1 MGGNVVKRN
10 FVNVQYDITKDF
22 KEDVLNIRQSFND
35 PAKHKDLVEF
45 VYQWT
50 LCEDTQE
57 RIGLQETEIIIVF
70 VKPDSKTNL
79 KKFVNK
85 FEKIYGDK
93 AVCMVLTGD
102 ESSNRDAEKDVKKK
116 LNTMRKNNDN
126 RKLVVFSMG
135 MGSRSFSVSKINR
148 VVEFIDGDLTSATI
162 QEFSRCLTFEEGKE
176 IADIVRVGFTD
187 MRLAE
192 QLYLMENEI
201 PDYGSNSNKKVK
213 RFLINNSFANVTVS
227 KNGEMTKEDLG
238 NKRND
243 IGEFLDNLCQFVD
256 NTNHI
261 TTRLIGEN
269 MKVDAG
275 IEKLKNITTK
285 VVDTSGPNSKDI
297 KPNKGSQS
305 LIKLN
310 ERELRNYVNVT
321 RCIPSIMFL
330 SGYNNVEE
338 FCNSEDWFKFML
350 ISNNMFLNN
359 YQSSD
364 EFKGIVDAL
373 VRQYTEK
380 TEEELRT
387 KMYEYLEM
395 VS

>member
-1 MGGNVVKRN
+1 
-10 FVNVQYDITKDF
+10 
-22 KEDVLNIRQSFND
+22 
-35 PAKHKDLVEF
+35 
-45 VYQWT
+45 
-50 LCEDTQE
+50 
-57 RIGLQETEIIIVF
+57 
-70 VKPDSKTNL
+70 
-79 KKFVNK
+79 
-85 FEKIYGDK
+85 
-93 AVCMVLTGD
+93 
-102 ESSNRDAEKDVKKK
+102 
-116 LNTMRKNNDN
+116 
-126 RKLVVFSMG
+126 MG

-310 ERELRNYVNVT
+310 ERELCNYVNVT